1 MKRSTDRI
9 LTTHM
14 GSLPRPDML
23 ADLLVAQAEGKP
35 VDAARIPALTDEAMD
50 LIVRRQLDCGI
61 DVGND
66 GEMPRSTFFGYITG
80 RMSGFGGQ
88 SKRRPILDMQHFPK
102 WWQNYQARGVRRLNV
117 YGFPAAIGPV
127 RYESLDGA
135 KAELDAFARALKRQT
150 KRFAETFVTAVSPGF
165 AACSLQNQHYDSHEA
180 YVFALARELRQEYQ
194 FIVAQGHVLQ
204 IDLPDLGIE
213 RAGYFQDEPLPKF
226 IEAMEMHVAALNEA
240 LADIPPERVRFHAC
254 WGNRDSPHVN
264 DVPAPDVLP
273 VCYQVK
279 AGALCLPF
287 ANPRHSHEVDAFRT
301 QKLPDRMTLVCG
313 VVEIDAQLR
322 RAPAGDRRAAGARR
336 ARRRRPRARH
346 GRHRLRLRHHR
357 RRHPGVRGRGVGQA
371 RGDARRCGHRQQA
384 ALGLRRTRRRL
395 TANSLGPDR
404 CDRPVLGGFGKQ
416 RRRFRFVVAEP
427 GLLHEVVDPRS
438 IGAELEGDDDIGI
451 LVVGAVEVGQLHCS
465 LRDVVTGV
473 LLPDGLEFVALAGTR
488 LVPDIESGSCR
499 AVRHGVLRMNVRCV
513 TPLGDATVSTL

>member
-14 GSLPRPDML
+14 GSLPRPDVL

-50 LIVRRQLDCGI
+50 HIVRRQLDCGI

-66 GEMPRSTFFGYITG
+66 GEMPRSTFFGYIIG
-80 RMSGFGGQ
+80 RMSGFGGR
-88 SKRRPILDMQHFPK
+88 SNRRPILDMQHFPK
-102 WWQNYQARGVRRLNV
+102 WWQNFQARGTRRLNV

-127 RYESLDGA
+127 RYESLDGGQNSA
-135 KAELDAFARALKRQT
+135 RAELDAFARALARQT
-150 KRFAETFVTAVSPGF
+150 ERFAETFVTAVSPGF
-165 AACSLQNQHYDSHEA
+165 AACSMENQHYDSHEA
-180 YVFALARELRQEYQ
+180 YVFALARELRQEYE

-204 IDLPDLGIE
+204 IDSPDLGIE

-240 LADIPPERVRFHAC
+240 LAGIPPERVRFHAC

-301 QKLPDRMTLVCG
+301 QKLPERMTLVCG
-313 VVEIDAQLR
+313 VVETTHNYVEHPQVIAERLE
-322 RAPAGDRRAAGARR
+322 RAARAVGDRERVMAGT
-336 ARRRRPRARH
+336 
-346 GRHRLRLRHHR
+346 
-357 RRHPGVRGRGVGQA
+357 
-371 RGDARRCGHRQQA
+371 DC
-384 ALGLRRTRRRL
+384 
-395 TANSLGPDR
+395 
-404 CDRPVLGGFGKQ
+404 GFGTI
-416 RRRFRFVVAEP
+416 V
-427 GLLHEVVDPRS
+427 
-438 IGAELEGDDDIGI
+438 GDTQ
-451 LVVGAVEVGQLHCS
+451 VSE
-465 LRDVVTGV
+465 DVVWAK
-473 LLPDGLEFVALAGTR
+473 LEAMRDGAAIASKR
-488 LVPDIESGSCR
+488 LWR
-499 AVRHGVLRMNVRCV
+499 
-513 TPLGDATVSTL
+513 

>member
-1 MKRSTDRI
+1 MWREEADGMKRSTDRI

-14 GSLPRPDML
+14 GSLPRPDVL

-50 LIVRRQLDCGI
+50 HVVRRQLDCGI

-66 GEMPRSTFFGYITG
+66 GEMPRSTFFGYIIG

-88 SKRRPILDMQHFPK
+88 SNRRPILDMQHFPK

-135 KAELDAFARALKRQT
+135 RAELDAFARALGRQT
-150 KRFAETFVTAVSPGF
+150 RRFAETFVTAVSPGF
-165 AACSLQNQHYDSHEA
+165 AACSLLNQHYDSHEA

-204 IDLPDLGIE
+204 IDSPDLGIE

-240 LADIPPERVRFHAC
+240 LADIPSERVRFHAC

-287 ANPRHSHEVDAFRT
+287 ANPRHSHEVDAFRK

-313 VVEIDAQLR
+313 VVETTHNYVEHPEVIAE
-322 RAPAGDRRAAGARR
+322 
-336 ARRRRPRARH
+336 
-346 GRHRLRLRHHR
+346 RL
-357 RRHPGVRGRGVGQA
+357 
-371 RGDARRCGHRQQA
+371 
-384 ALGLRRTRRRL
+384 
-395 TANSLGPDR
+395 
-404 CDRPVLGGFGKQ
+404 
-416 RRRFRFVVAEP
+416 E
-427 GLLHEVVDPRS
+427 
-438 IGAELEGDDDIGI
+438 
-451 LVVGAVEVGQLHCS
+451 
-465 LRDVVTGV
+465 
-473 LLPDGLEFVALAGTR
+473 
-488 LVPDIESGSCR
+488 R
-499 AVRHGVLRMNVRCV
+499 AVRAV
-513 TPLGDATVSTL
+513 GDRERVMAGTDCGFGTIVGDTQVSEDVVWAKLAAMRDGAAIASRRLWS

>member
-135 KAELDAFARALKRQT
+135 KAELDAFARALERQT

-204 IDLPDLGIE
+204 INSPDLGIE

-226 IEAMEMHVAALNEA
+226 IAGDGDARRRA
-240 LADIPPERVRFHAC
+240 ERGPGRH
-254 WGNRDSPHVN
+254 
-264 DVPAPDVLP
+264 PAR
-273 VCYQVK
+273 
-279 AGALCLPF
+279 AGAL
-287 ANPRHSHEVDAFRT
+287 PRLLGQPRQPARE
-301 QKLPDRMTLVCG
+301 
-313 VVEIDAQLR
+313 R
-322 RAPAGDRRAAGARR
+322 RAGARR
-336 ARRRRPRARH
+336 AAGLLPGEGRARSACPSPI
-346 GRHRLRLRHHR
+346 R
-357 RRHPGVRGRGVGQA
+357 A
-371 RGDARRCGHRQQA
+371 TA
-384 ALGLRRTRRRL
+384 TRS
-395 TANSLGPDR
+395 TPSA
-404 CDRPVLGGFGKQ
+404 
-416 RRRFRFVVAEP
+416 
-427 GLLHEVVDPRS
+427 PRS
-438 IGAELEGDDDIGI
+438 CPIA
-451 LVVGAVEVGQLHCS
+451 
-465 LRDVVTGV
+465 
-473 LLPDGLEFVALAGTR
+473 
-488 LVPDIESGSCR
+488 
-499 AVRHGVLRMNVRCV
+499 
-513 TPLGDATVSTL
+513 